1 MKEDPP
7 PGTTGALLVMGAGR
21 RELSGIDAGR
31 GMRYRL
37 AMSQGIST
45 RVTVDGRPLGERAIQ
60 RGLRLNIVAGCLG
73 MMWGTIVGG
82 MPLTMFMKS
91 IGASGVMIGLTAT
104 VGQVAM
110 ALQIPAAL
118 LAERVTS
125 RKAFFGWSLIPHRL
139 LWFLPALL
147 PFALGADSRWLAPAV
162 VWIVAV
168 SGVLAQLGSASW
180 WSWMADLVPEERR
193 ATFWG
198 RRHSIVSVTS
208 LFSLLGAGYLL
219 DAFPDPGTPGGTFLG
234 FALVFGLAA
243 VAGTVDIVLHLGV
256 PEPRPAVSADRIGL
270 LARVLKPFA
279 NRDFLW
285 LTLAIGVWT
294 FAMGVTGQFGLIYL
308 SRDLHLSYSKLSYL
322 GIAGLVGASLA
333 GVMWAYVM
341 DRVGARN
348 FGAIMMLLA
357 PLLNLPWFFLREG
370 TVAFQWPGLVS
381 FEVNQ
386 VMLVLVIN
394 SVFAG
399 LFFSGVGLSQ
409 VSLLPALSPAEGRT
423 LAMAAHWSVVGL
435 IGALGPVAGGKL
447 MDALDAWMRVNAAGW
462 RLPTGLSLSY
472 FHVLLLVNM
481 ALVWLVAA
489 RFMLAVKQRAGEMA
503 FRTALASLP
512 LANPV
517 RAVSGIYNIFSMM
530 SSTSPDERASAARR
544 VGEDKLRIAVRD
556 LIQQL
561 DDPAPEVREAAAL
574 ALGRIGSPDAVGALI
589 RKLDDPNADLA
600 PQIARALRQSH
611 SREAVEALIR
621 KLGDGDRETVTETA
635 RALGDIG
642 DGRARGPLLQVLEQS
657 RDAKVVSASSE
668 ALARLGEMA
677 ALYEIIPRMKA
688 AANPVLKRSLAIAVA
703 DLLGERG
710 EFYQVMVREQRDPG
724 SEVERLLGRIRER
737 LDEYSGVE
745 LESAGRALRDKTFVV
760 GDHILAGRLK
770 ESVNGLFEL
779 AVGLSALR
787 YGIRFGSDS
796 EAFVEA
802 MIWHD
807 MRFGLATWCIEL
819 LRESNA
825 AGSEPAM
832 PDRTEIL
839 LGVYLLSCL
848 TPAGE

>member
-1 MKEDPP
+1 
-7 PGTTGALLVMGAGR
+7 
-21 RELSGIDAGR
+21 
-31 GMRYRL
+31 
-37 AMSQGIST
+37 MSQGKST
-45 RVTVDGRPLGERAIQ
+45 KLKVDGRPLGEREVQ

-73 MMWGTIVGG
+73 MMWGAIVSG

-91 IGASGVMIGLTAT
+91 IGASGVMIGLTTT

-125 RKAFFGWSLIPHRL
+125 RKAFFGGFMIPHRL
-139 LWFLPALL
+139 LWFLPSLL
-147 PFALGADSRWLAPAV
+147 PFILGGESRWLAPAV
-162 VWIVAV
+162 VGTVAV
-168 SGVLAQLGSASW
+168 SGALAQLGSASW

-198 RRHSIVSVTS
+198 RRHSIVSVAS
-208 LFSLLGAGYLL
+208 LFSLLAAGYLL

-243 VAGTVDIVLHLGV
+243 LAGTSDIVLHLGV
-256 PEPRPAVSADRIGL
+256 PEPRPAAAADRLGV
-270 LARVLKPFA
+270 LARLLKPFI

-294 FAMGVTGQFGLIYL
+294 FSMGVTGQFGLIYL
-308 SRDLHLSYSKLSYL
+308 SREIHLSYAMLSYL
-322 GIAGLVGASLA
+322 GVAGLVGASLA

-381 FEVNQ
+381 FELNQ

-399 LFFSGVGLSQ
+399 LCFSGVALAQ

-423 LAMAAHWSVVGL
+423 MAMAAHWSVVGL

-447 MDALDAWMRVNAAGW
+447 MDALDAWIRVNAAGW
-462 RLPTGLSLSY
+462 RLPTGLPLSF
-472 FHVLLLVNM
+472 FHILLLVHM
-481 ALVWLVAA
+481 ALVWLVAV

-503 FRTALASLP
+503 FRTALAALP

-517 RAVSGIYNIFSMM
+517 RTLSGIYNIFSMM
-530 SSTSPDERASAARR
+530 SSTHPGERASAARR

-561 DDPAPEVREAAAL
+561 DDPAPDVREAAAL

-589 RKLDDPNADLA
+589 RKLDDPNVDLA

-611 SREAVEALIR
+611 SPEAVEALIR
-621 KLGDGDRETVTETA
+621 KLNDGDRETVTETA

-642 DGRARGPLLQVLEQS
+642 DGRARGPLLKILESS

-688 AANPVLKRSLAIAVA
+688 ATNPVLKRSLAIAVA

-710 EFYQVMVREQRDPG
+710 EFYPVMVREQRDPG
-724 SEVERLLGRIRER
+724 SEVERLLGRIRDR
-737 LDEYSGVE
+737 LDEYSGAG
-745 LESAGRALRDKTFVV
+745 LEASRRALRDKTMVV
-760 GDHILAGRLK
+760 GDHLLAGRMK
-770 ESVNGLFEL
+770 ESVDGLFEL
-779 AVGLSALR
+779 AVGLAALR
-787 YGIRFGSDS
+787 YGIRFGSDA

-802 MIWHD
+802 MIWND
-807 MRFGLATWCIEL
+807 MRFGLAIWCIEL
-819 LRESNA
+819 LRDSRVS
-825 AGSEPAM
+825 AGDALAV
-832 PDRTEIL
+832 PDRTGIL

-848 TPAGE
+848 TPARA